1 MAQSSANTY
10 EENLFAQGERLD
22 SHAVRKQPITAIEY
36 EYRSAEY
43 EYEYEK
49 QPSAS
54 RTSHPSYSVRNTDG
68 TRARARTR
76 ARTRCSELAS
86 MMSGA
91 MSGATVMIQT
101 GLESLRETKQP
112 TAAIEYE
119 KCLAPGFSSPPYDN
133 FLVFDKA

>member
-54 RTSHPSYSVRNTDG
+54 RTSHPSYSVRNADG
-68 TRARARTR
+68 TRARTR
-76 ARTRCSELAS
+76 NRCSELAS

-91 MSGATVMIQT
+91 TVMIPT
-101 GLESLRETKQP
+101 GLESLREPKQP

>member
-54 RTSHPSYSVRNTDG
+54 RTSRPSYSVRNTDG
-68 TRARARTR
+68 TRTRTR
-76 ARTRCSELAS
+76 NRCSELAS

>member
-68 TRARARTR
+68 TRARTRTRTR
-76 ARTRCSELAS
+76 ARTRCSKLAS
-86 MMSGA
+86 MMSD
-91 MSGATVMIQT
+91 ATVMIPT

-112 TAAIEYE
+112 ITAIEY
-119 KCLAPGFSSPPYDN
+119 
-133 FLVFDKA
+133 

>member
-54 RTSHPSYSVRNTDG
+54 RTSRPSYSVRNTDG

-76 ARTRCSELAS
+76 CSELAS
-86 MMSGA
+86 MMSD
-91 MSGATVMIQT
+91 ATVMIPT
-101 GLESLRETKQP
+101 GLESLREPKQP

>member
-54 RTSHPSYSVRNTDG
+54 RTSHPSYSVRNADG
-68 TRARARTR
+68 TRARTR

-101 GLESLRETKQP
+101 GLESLREPKQP